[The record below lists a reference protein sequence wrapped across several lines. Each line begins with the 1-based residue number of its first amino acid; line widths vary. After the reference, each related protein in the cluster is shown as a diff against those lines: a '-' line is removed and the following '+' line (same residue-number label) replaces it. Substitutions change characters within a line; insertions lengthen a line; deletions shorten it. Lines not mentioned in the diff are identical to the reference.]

1 MSVLNNKFIG
11 ALVVLNLAI
20 LLAVVWLVGAL
31 TGFKINQSS
40 TEATVT
46 AVMQKQGLI
55 TEVAESAEN
64 TLDDPVPGHAIS
76 TESSPTQPRINT
88 ASQVEIIEDSAPA
101 PQAPSDEIIRR
112 NEIDAQGNLHILI
125 SNALQGTDSLNVD
138 DTTYL
143 ASLDSLTE
151 VEPISKTPVI
161 SKQAAVLQEIHKRS
175 QRNSVDHYNKI
186 KIKPTSQPSISLADQ
201 IQGLVDQAI
210 EAQPA
215 KNQNSYLKSLEKAS
229 QERINES
236 RTITVHSGD
245 TLWTLAVRAYGDG
258 FQYPKIFNANPH
270 LLSPDQIEVGE
281 ILRVPQ

>member
-76 TESSPTQPRINT
+76 TEISPTQPRINT

-151 VEPISKTPVI
+151 VEPVPETPVI